1 MGILPRYVELT
12 AWVIL
17 WAGVVVQ
24 KRSARFKCRLI
35 LFEFDKLTS
44 EVLVFLVDRSS
55 VIGPVQTSKFH
66 ETNLK
71 H

>member
-1 MGILPRYVELT
+1 M
-12 AWVIL
+12 
-17 WAGVVVQ
+17 Q

-35 LFEFDKLTS
+35 LFKFDKLTAKYY
-44 EVLVFLVDRSS
+44 FLGVDRSS
-55 VIGPVQTSKFH
+55 VRGPVQTSKFH